1 MTLANGRPYLAIPG
15 PSVLPDRVV
24 QAMQRPSPNIYAGA
38 LPEMV
43 EQLGADTLLHVGHGA
58 ETIIARMPH
67 EIRHEVGSTIHLA
80 ADPVRVFLFDS
91 ASGARMR

>member
-38 LPEMV
+38 LVDMV
-43 EQLGADTLLHVGHGA
+43 A
-58 ETIIARMPH
+58 TIWPDQSPTNSYGCMH
-67 EIRHEVGSTIHLA
+67 HS
-80 ADPVRVFLFDS
+80 
-91 ASGARMR
+91 